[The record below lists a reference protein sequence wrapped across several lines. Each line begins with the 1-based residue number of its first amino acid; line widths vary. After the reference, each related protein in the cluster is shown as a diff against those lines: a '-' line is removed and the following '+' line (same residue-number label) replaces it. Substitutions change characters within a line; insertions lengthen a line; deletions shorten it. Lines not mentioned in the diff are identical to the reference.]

1 MTGRVDFR
9 VASINSCTL
18 LSLPFP
24 PQRDGIR
31 QDSWSDLSAQNNFL
45 FIELGHSS
53 WQPLP
58 YIILSSLMDMQVN
71 SKCIFLAFVTPP
83 KLQIYHPLL
92 SNIFSWN
99 RHLRLKMPTI
109 ELLILTFS
117 QSSLLEKWHHW
128 SPVGHVN
135 NPKVFL
141 ISLFPLLPLSKP
153 S

>member
-9 VASINSCTL
+9 VASINSRTL

-24 PQRDGIR
+24 PQRGGIR

-45 FIELGHSS
+45 FIEFGHSS

-71 SKCIFLAFVTPP
+71 SKCIFLALVTPP
-83 KLQIYHPLL
+83 KLQIYHALL
-92 SNIFSWN
+92 SNSFSWN

-109 ELLILTFS
+109 ELLILTS
-117 QSSLLEKWHHW
+117 PQSSLLEKWHHC
-128 SPVGHVN
+128 SPVGHAN